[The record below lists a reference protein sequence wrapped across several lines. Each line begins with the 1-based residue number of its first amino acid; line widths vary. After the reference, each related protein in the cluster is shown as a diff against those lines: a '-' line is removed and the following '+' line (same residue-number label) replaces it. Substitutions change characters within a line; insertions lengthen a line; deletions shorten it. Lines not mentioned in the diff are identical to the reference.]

1 MGLWDRLKDKVEKKK
16 AEVQQ
21 KAVERAADMA
31 IQKTKDTAKNALDS
45 MGKSI
50 ENAIFGPD
58 SKKSDEDAPDSDSGS
73 HSDRPQA
80 TREEEAKQKAR
91 AKEKARAK
99 SKASSESAPP
109 VAKEPLSR
117 DYDKFVKDRAQKE
130 RDLDKAVDDDLA
142 ALKKK
147 LGKK

>member
-1 MGLWDRLKDKVEKKK
+1 MGLWDKLKDRAEKKK
-16 AEVQQ
+16 AELEK
-21 KAVERAADMA
+21 KAMERAADMA
-31 IQKTKDTAKNALDS
+31 LQKTKDTAKNALDS

-58 SKKSDEDAPDSDSGS
+58 SDKKSDDDEAPPSSHETRERERERARSKDNASTKSKGAKSDAP
-73 HSDRPQA
+73 P
-80 TREEEAKQKAR
+80 K
-91 AKEKARAK
+91 
-99 SKASSESAPP
+99 P
-109 VAKEPLSR
+109 KEPLTR

-130 RDLDKAVDDDLA
+130 ADLEKAVDDDLA

>member
-1 MGLWDRLKDKVEKKK
+1 MGLWDKLKDRAEKKK
-16 AEVQQ
+16 AELEK
-21 KAVERAADMA
+21 KAMERAADMA
-31 IQKTKDTAKNALDS
+31 LQKTKDTAKNALDS

-58 SKKSDEDAPDSDSGS
+58 SEKKADDDEAPESSEPGNRSKSSKSKSD
-73 HSDRPQA
+73 
-80 TREEEAKQKAR
+80 
-91 AKEKARAK
+91 
-99 SKASSESAPP
+99 APP
-109 VAKEPLSR
+109 KPKEPLTR

-130 RDLDKAVDDDLA
+130 ADLEKAVDDDLA